1 MQIGKFVSSNERFL
15 KADVEV
21 EKGKDLELIIERVSE
36 EELENMGQ
44 TDVKP
49 CLWFR
54 GIDKG
59 LVLNKTNARM
69 LIDNFGSDETND
81 WLGRK
86 VKLFRT
92 MTSSPT
98 GMVPCIRV
106 RPFDGGAVPTD
117 AVDEP
122 SNILQGEDEIPY

>member
-1 MQIGKFVSSNERFL
+1 MEINKYTNANERFL
-15 KADVEV
+15 KADVEI
-21 EKGKDLELIIERVSE
+21 EKGKDYDFIIDRVTE
-36 EELENMGQ
+36 EELENMGK
-44 TDVKP
+44 TDTKP
-49 CLWFR
+49 AIWFR
-54 GIDKG
+54 KHEKG

-69 LIDNFGSDETND
+69 LVDNFNSTETDD

-106 RPFDGGAVPTD
+106 RPHDGAEAETV
-117 AVDEP
+117 VDEP
-122 SNILQGEDEIPY
+122 SNILQSDDEIPY